1 MRAAYVDTSAL
12 AAVVLNEAGA
22 ASVARPL
29 ATFERVLSSN
39 LLEAELRSVFARE
52 ASTFEKRFVERVD
65 WILPDR
71 PLTLELSRV
80 LAAGYLPGA
89 DLWHVA
95 TALYAAPRPEDLA
108 FVTLDKRQAAVAGAL
123 GFETLTAPP
132 TRPASRK

>member
-12 AAVVLNEAGA
+12 AAVVLNETGS

-52 ASTFEKRFVERVD
+52 GVPFERSVFADVQ
-65 WILPDR
+65 WILPER
-71 PLTLELSRV
+71 PLTLELSVV
-80 LAAGYLPGA
+80 LASGDLRGT

-95 TALYAAPRPEDLA
+95 TALYASPRPEDLT
-108 FVTLDKRQAAVAGAL
+108 FLTLDRRQAAVARGV
-123 GFETLTAPP
+123 GFMIVPGVAG
-132 TRPASRK
+132 SG